1 MTPGRVSPARAGQ
14 LDARS
19 AHASFGG
26 FASSALAPAGRFR
39 WITTDLASG
48 PAFTGLVAWPVPLPF
63 LLTVTARWIS
73 FGGMSPP
80 SGVYL
85 KCGPP
90 GSAAEQESA
99 WTWAT

>member
-1 MTPGRVSPARAGQ
+1 
-14 LDARS
+14 
-19 AHASFGG
+19 
-26 FASSALAPAGRFR
+26 
-39 WITTDLASG
+39 
-48 PAFTGLVAWPVPLPF
+48 
-63 LLTVTARWIS
+63 
-73 FGGMSPP
+73 MSPP